1 MKRTVGFVNGCF
13 DIMHVGHIKML
24 EYCKKYCDYLIVG
37 IDSDSMVKRA
47 KGDHRPINNQNDR
60 KFFLENLKHVDKVFI
75 FNSHKVLKEKLNKIK
90 PDIMV
95 VGEEY
100 RDNVV
105 GGYHAKEIKYF
116 KRIDGYSTTKIE
128 NLIDR

>member
-1 MKRTVGFVNGCF
+1 MKRTVGFINGCF
-13 DIMHVGHIKML
+13 DIIHVGHIKMIQ
-24 EYCKKYCDYLIVG
+24 YCKKYCDYLIIG
-37 IDSDSMVKRA
+37 IDSDNMVRQS
-47 KGDHRPINNQNDR
+47 KGPERPINNQNDR
-60 KFFLENLKHVDKVFI
+60 KLLLESLKDVDKVFI

-116 KRIDGYSTTKIE
+116 KKIDGYSTTKIKD
-128 NLIDR
+128 LIDR